1 MKKQFKYLAAAGLVA
16 ALLLAAG
23 CGDDAKDKS
32 LRLSPIRRWRM
43 L

>member
-16 ALLLAAG
+16 ALLLAEAAG
-23 CGDDAKDKS
+23 MMPRTKS
-32 LRLSPIRRWRM
+32 LRLSRRRRWRM

>member
-1 MKKQFKYLAAAGLVA
+1 MKKQFKYVAAAGLVA
-16 ALLLAAG
+16 ALLLAVPRT
-23 CGDDAKDKS
+23 KS